1 MECPVPP
8 VPGPISPSLHRQCPP
23 QRADKPCRQ
32 LPRLRQTKAESTQR
46 SSSSTCQQLS
56 ACKARIGL
64 AHIIHCLLVPRLT
77 LKALV
82 ISSSKALLDAHF
94 ASFASIAKEWQALGS
109 LAVESGTALLG
120 TERLRPRPLDRSTK
134 SATANSRRGP
144 HLSGLSG
151 SRTLQGKGGR
161 RQFSS
166 RPGPLCSSTLRRIRG
181 LGKRSLPQ
189 MASLQ
194 GVGQAGTSPQNRCI
208 PEHRK

>member
-1 MECPVPP
+1 VSFIHL
-8 VPGPISPSLHRQCPP
+8 VSIIALTALSIASALLKGPTNLAGSCL
-23 QRADKPCRQ
+23 
-32 LPRLRQTKAESTQR
+32 
-46 SSSSTCQQLS
+46 

-109 LAVESGTALLG
+109 LAVESGTALL
-120 TERLRPRPLDRSTK
+120 
-134 SATANSRRGP
+134 
-144 HLSGLSG
+144 SGLSG

-161 RQFSS
+161 RQFS
-166 RPGPLCSSTLRRIRG
+166 
-181 LGKRSLPQ
+181 LPQ

-194 GVGQAGTSPQNRCI
+194 GVGQAGT
-208 PEHRK
+208 